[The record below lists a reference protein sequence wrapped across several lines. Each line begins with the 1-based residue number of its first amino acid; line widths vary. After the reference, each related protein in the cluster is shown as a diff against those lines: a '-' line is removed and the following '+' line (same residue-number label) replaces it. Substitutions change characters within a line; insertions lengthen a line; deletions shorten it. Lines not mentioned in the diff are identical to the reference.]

1 MYHSIQ
7 FIRPEDIHSSKPS
20 NEVDPYVKD
29 TYNDW
34 SLVPTTRPSVAP
46 PVPKTKYVDIPGSN
60 SQLDF
65 STSLTGYP
73 IYQNRTGSWD
83 FMIDLDKNDKP
94 WAELY
99 SEVMDWLQG
108 KEMCCILEDDQEW
121 FYKGRFYVEK
131 LNSQDKYTTI
141 TINYNVY
148 PYKKYAVLG
157 ADYDADWLWDPF
169 DFVDGVIPDVTMR
182 GIKVNWDEYIDY
194 YILTHSHEEW
204 YQIFG
209 TEPVIPIIKIET
221 EDPNDRVYIKFRN
234 DSLNKPEVETGP
246 LAAGAYT
253 FRNIIFG
260 GRCLETY
267 QRGLRAPVYYPN
279 TSILMG
285 DIDHDGKVI
294 AKDASLI
301 LTEIA
306 NISAG
311 LPPSFTEDQMKAAD
325 MNLDGKLSSVD
336 ASLVLTIYANNEAG
350 TTIIENGYYILDS
363 AFNNTMSLK
372 LKGHGTVSF
381 LFIPGRL

>member
-73 IYQNRTGSWD
+73 VYQNRTGSWD
-83 FMIDLDKNDKP
+83 FMIDPDKNVKP

-169 DFVDGVIPDVTMR
+169 DFIDGVIPDVTMR
-182 GIKVNWDEYIDY
+182 NIEVDWDEYTDY
-194 YILTHSHEEW
+194 YILTHNHEEW

-209 TEPVIPIIKIET
+209 TEPVIPVIKVET
-221 EDPNDRVYIKFRN
+221 DDPEDRVYIKFQN
-234 DSLNKPEVETGP
+234 ESLNKPEVETGA
-246 LAAGAYT
+246 LAAGTYT

-267 QRGLRAPVYYPN
+267 THNITVPYYYPGTN
-279 TSILMG
+279 IMMG
-285 DIDHDGKVI
+285 DIDHDGKVT
-294 AKDASLI
+294 AKDASMI
-301 LTEIA
+301 LVEIA
-306 NISAG
+306 NIAAG
-311 LPPSFTEDQMKAAD
+311 TPTFTEDQNKAAD
-325 MNLDGKLSSVD
+325 LNLSGNLSGVD
-336 ASLVLTIYANNEAG
+336 ASLALVIYANNADG
-350 TTIIENGYYILDS
+350 TTVIEDGYYILEAAS
-363 AFNNTMSLK
+363 NNTMTLK
-372 LKGHGTVSF
+372 LKGKGRVSF
-381 LFIPGRL
+381 LFVPGRL